1 MSGVTV
7 VLCPALDPDAPD
19 GSRRELA
26 AALSAWG
33 IPVVIP
39 HRQASAGT
47 EADDTRLGM
56 AAWVADQA
64 VAITAAQAAGPLI
77 LVSSGPAN
85 AGLAALGFSQRAARR
100 SVVAYILLGGPL
112 PDPSRAGTDWPDAPV
127 IYVDHDPQGPGA
139 SAARLRGWTIL
150 DSDPIAAVSGI
161 ARGWPDS
168 LS

>member
-1 MSGVTV
+1 M
-7 VLCPALDPDAPD
+7 
-19 GSRRELA
+19 A

-47 EADDTRLGM
+47 EAKDARLGM

-64 VAITAAQAAGPLI
+64 VAITAAQVLGPLI

-100 SVVAYILLGGPL
+100 SVVAYVLLGGPL

-127 IYVDHDPQGPGA
+127 LYVANDPQGPGA